1 MTAFRR
7 ILLLCFSFLAAVCS
21 LAQVEVG
28 GWRVH
33 ASFNNVQKVA
43 QSADRVFGVS
53 DGSLFLFD
61 KKDYEVETLSKVEG
75 LNGANVALVTYAE
88 KAKALVIAY
97 TDGNIDL
104 LYDDGSIKNVP
115 DIKNSSVSADKN
127 PSELVYDPSTGNVY
141 IAGEIGIIVF
151 NPTKKEISDTY
162 IIGDGGTYLSVY
174 SVALTP
180 DSIYALTPDGLKS
193 ASKSEKMLV
202 NSAMWKTTVLEID
215 DAKQV
220 EYASGQL
227 FILSSSNKLYSKEI
241 DKAALTQ
248 LDDGVLGFSVSPD
261 GNLIVGKSNSVAK
274 ISADGSVISMCDNIY
289 SPSAIQDS
297 KSSERIWVAA
307 GWRGV
312 VELNNWQPVQE
323 IKPSGPAS
331 KDVFSLRYSD
341 GRIFAMTGNPRC
353 YSASD
358 VSKPGAVMFFENEVW
373 NSITRNEVYGAT
385 GKNFLSLCYMSID
398 PKDKTH
404 YYVTSL
410 RDGLYEFRNDI
421 LYKRY
426 GPSNSTLQVAST
438 VSEADDYITV
448 CGVALDNNDR
458 LWMIN
463 ELSAA
468 SVKVMLEDGTW
479 KQFSYPN
486 ITNPPFMD
494 KVVVLS
500 NNQKWF
506 GKPHRTYSTGGL
518 FILDENGNTSSVSGH
533 KTKFISSVTDQDGN
547 LKSLGSVYDITEDR
561 NGDVWVACDNGV
573 FVFSGVKDIFSNG
586 YKVTRPKISRNDG
599 TNYADYLLDG
609 QMVRAIAV
617 DGGNRKWI
625 GTNASG
631 VYLMSADGLT
641 QIQHFTEDNSPLL
654 SNQILSIAVNDE
666 TGEVFI
672 ATGGGLV
679 SYRSDATESNS
690 DLDEIRAFPNPVRPN
705 FNGVVTITGLM
716 DGAVVKITDAAGNIV
731 CQTVANGGEATWN
744 LRNVDGRSV
753 ASGVYAV
760 MASEANGGKARGA
773 GKILVIR

>member
-1 MTAFRR
+1 M
-7 ILLLCFSFLAAVCS
+7 LLCVSSLVAVCS

-33 ASFNNVQKVA
+33 SSFSNVQSVA
-43 QSADRVFGVS
+43 QSADRVFGLS

-75 LNGANVALVTYAE
+75 LNGANVGLITYAE

-127 PSELVYDPSTGNVY
+127 PSELVYDSSTGNVY
-141 IAGEIGIIVF
+141 IAGEIGVIVF

-162 IIGDGGTYLSVY
+162 IMGEGGTYLSVY
-174 SVALTP
+174 SIALTP

-193 ASKSEKMLV
+193 ASRSEKMLV
-202 NSAMWKTTVLEID
+202 NSAMWKTTALEIS
-215 DAKQV
+215 DAKQI
-220 EYASGQL
+220 EYVDGKL
-227 FILSSSNKLYSKEI
+227 FVLSSSNKLYSKEI
-241 DKAALTQ
+241 DNAALTL
-248 LDDGVLGFSVSPD
+248 LDDDVLGISVSPD

-274 ISADGSVISMCDNIY
+274 ISVDGSVISSYDNIY
-289 SPSAIQDS
+289 GRYAQQDV

-312 VELNNWQPVQE
+312 VELNNWQLAQE
-323 IKPSGPAS
+323 IKPSGPANR
-331 KDVFSLRYSD
+331 DVFSLKYSG

-358 VSKPGAVMFFENEVW
+358 VSKPGAVMFFENEEW
-373 NSITRNEVYGAT
+373 RGITRNEIYGAT

-410 RDGLYEFRNDI
+410 RDGLYEFRNDAF
-421 LYKRY
+421 YKRY

-448 CGVALDNNDR
+448 CGVALDNNNR

-479 KQFSYPN
+479 KQFSYSS

-573 FVFSGVKDIFSNG
+573 FVISGVKDIFTNG

-654 SNQILSIAVNDE
+654 SNQILSIVVNDE

-672 ATGGGLV
+672 ATSGGLV

-690 DLDEIRAFPNPVRPN
+690 DLDDIKAFPNPVRPN

-731 CQTVANGGEATWN
+731 CQTVANGGQATWN

>member
-1 MTAFRR
+1 MNGLRK
-7 ILLLCFSFLAAVCS
+7 ILLLCVSSLVSVCS

-220 EYASGQL
+220 EYASGKL

-248 LDDGVLGFSVSPD
+248 LDDGVLGLSVSPD
-261 GNLIVGKSNSVAK
+261 GNLVVGKANSVVK
-274 ISADGSVISMCDNIY
+274 VSVDGSEISRCDNIY
-289 SPSAIQDS
+289 SPFAIQDS

-341 GRIFAMTGNPRC
+341 GRLFAMTGNPRC

-547 LKSLGSVYDITEDR
+547 LKSLGSVYDMTEDR

-573 FVFSGVKDIFSNG
+573 FVFSGVKDIFTNG

-617 DGGNRKWI
+617 DGGNRK
-625 GTNASG
+625 
-631 VYLMSADGLT
+631 
-641 QIQHFTEDNSPLL
+641 
-654 SNQILSIAVNDE
+654 
-666 TGEVFI
+666 
-672 ATGGGLV
+672 
-679 SYRSDATESNS
+679 
-690 DLDEIRAFPNPVRPN
+690 
-705 FNGVVTITGLM
+705 
-716 DGAVVKITDAAGNIV
+716 
-731 CQTVANGGEATWN
+731 
-744 LRNVDGRSV
+744 
-753 ASGVYAV
+753 
-760 MASEANGGKARGA
+760 
-773 GKILVIR
+773 

>member
-1 MTAFRR
+1 MNGLRK
-7 ILLLCFSFLAAVCS
+7 ILLLCVSSLVSVCS

-75 LNGANVALVTYAE
+75 LNGANVALVTYTE

-220 EYASGQL
+220 EYAGGKL

-248 LDDGVLGFSVSPD
+248 LDDGVLGLSVSPD
-261 GNLIVGKSNSVAK
+261 GNLIVGKSNSVVKA
-274 ISADGSVISMCDNIY
+274 SVDGSVISMCDNIY

-341 GRIFAMTGNPRC
+341 GRLFAMTGNPRC

-438 VSEADDYITV
+438 VSE
-448 CGVALDNNDR
+448 
-458 LWMIN
+458 
-463 ELSAA
+463 
-468 SVKVMLEDGTW
+468 
-479 KQFSYPN
+479 
-486 ITNPPFMD
+486 
-494 KVVVLS
+494 
-500 NNQKWF
+500 
-506 GKPHRTYSTGGL
+506 
-518 FILDENGNTSSVSGH
+518 
-533 KTKFISSVTDQDGN
+533 
-547 LKSLGSVYDITEDR
+547 
-561 NGDVWVACDNGV
+561 
-573 FVFSGVKDIFSNG
+573 
-586 YKVTRPKISRNDG
+586 
-599 TNYADYLLDG
+599 
-609 QMVRAIAV
+609 
-617 DGGNRKWI
+617 
-625 GTNASG
+625 
-631 VYLMSADGLT
+631 
-641 QIQHFTEDNSPLL
+641 
-654 SNQILSIAVNDE
+654 
-666 TGEVFI
+666 
-672 ATGGGLV
+672 
-679 SYRSDATESNS
+679 
-690 DLDEIRAFPNPVRPN
+690 
-705 FNGVVTITGLM
+705 
-716 DGAVVKITDAAGNIV
+716 
-731 CQTVANGGEATWN
+731 
-744 LRNVDGRSV
+744 
-753 ASGVYAV
+753 
-760 MASEANGGKARGA
+760 
-773 GKILVIR
+773 